1 MSSWSKKAGGRRPP
15 PTHSAGRSFRR
26 TPYPMRE
33 DRKDDH
39 PQSESFE
46 CLDEGIDYSGPADY
60 EHSPHQSTAV
70 SPEEYEASVQRNAIY
85 ERFFQQLH
93 GDGARQPADCVVL
106 SVNNQNVSSKYAQRT
121 GHGVCVG
128 GVQALERFTA
138 GAGPHRGCGT
148 GG

>member
-1 MSSWSKKAGGRRPP
+1 MVTRNQMSSWSKKAGGRRPP
-15 PTHSAGRSFRR
+15 PTHSAGSVSNPPRSFRR

-106 SVNNQNVSSKYAQRT
+106 SVNNQNV
-121 GHGVCVG
+121 
-128 GVQALERFTA
+128 
-138 GAGPHRGCGT
+138 
-148 GG
+148 